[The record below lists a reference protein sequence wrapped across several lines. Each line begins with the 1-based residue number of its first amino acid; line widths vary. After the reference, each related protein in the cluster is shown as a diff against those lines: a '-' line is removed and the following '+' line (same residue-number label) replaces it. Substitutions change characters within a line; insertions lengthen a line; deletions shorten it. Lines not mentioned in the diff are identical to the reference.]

1 MFPTISPIEF
11 LSCVHDI
18 QVFFFFFYLIDKP
31 VMIDTHDTL
40 VLTVS
45 VMLLFKVFCESIQIV
60 PFFLR

>member
-1 MFPTISPIEF
+1 
-11 LSCVHDI
+11 
-18 QVFFFFFYLIDKP
+18 
-31 VMIDTHDTL
+31 MIDTHDTL